1 MGDSWDGDAE
11 MTHHRR
17 QQVFFRGVSIFIF
30 LQTSLVLVRFEWA
43 ELPKMFGHRAIS
55 LSLSH
60 RTLTAVRAA
69 RLLNNVVLTLLSL
82 KLCGR
87 RVSEDNDR
95 TSVYIAIAAW
105 QLVPDAFC
113 GGLMAGLSLSTI
125 HFAFQI
131 VVKIFSTLLAF
142 SLFLPGPWI
151 HCAAAFSACLAG
163 YMSARLLP
171 DGQAL
176 RPSNWTLEQTIW
188 LSVSDSCLGFAL
200 AGLATYCCH
209 AAARLGYQLQQVHP
223 ADGAHV
229 EHCSQSEQFAAVV
242 VAQPNAVPAVAA
254 SIVEDEEVV
263 VEERCRD
270 VRLPVGSD
278 GGVEFTLAAVAVER
292 AVVSTSADCMPLAAV
307 VGRRHIS
314 SSSKSSNLAST
325 MDTLAASSREGDDTD
340 AETISECSATS
351 VELEVAQMLIYAED
365 LSPPRHLLSDPFL
378 NSHHY
383 DGRWKC
389 CRQASKAIQIAD
401 WALDICIRGRV
412 VVLGNGE
419 TTELQIS
426 GSEVFLDGG
435 RLIRVGKRLLRYGT
449 SCKSLL
455 VYEEHDND

>member
-171 DGQAL
+171 DCQAL
-176 RPSNWTLEQTIW
+176 RTSNWTLEQTIW

-200 AGLATYCCH
+200 AGLAMSCCH
-209 AAARLGYQLQQVHP
+209 AAACLGYQVHP

-229 EHCSQSEQFAAVV
+229 EHCNQSEQFASVV
-242 VAQPNAVPAVAA
+242 VAA
-254 SIVEDEEVV
+254 STVEEVV

-307 VGRRHIS
+307 VGRRDIS
-314 SSSKSSNLAST
+314 SSSKLSNLAST
-325 MDTLAASSREGDDTD
+325 MDTLAASSREGGDTD
-340 AETISECSATS
+340 VETINEGSATS

-389 CRQASKAIQIAD
+389 CRQASKAIRIAD
-401 WALDICIRGRV
+401 WAIDIRIRGRV